1 VDGRIEDRN
10 GGEYDHGLLQTLLG
24 TIFTNNRGPWGVTAV
39 SDVRAQV
46 KQTRFRCPD
55 VSVLRF
61 GAPREPILTHP
72 PLIAIEILSPEDRMY
87 RIQEKI
93 DDYLDFGI
101 DNIWILNP
109 ATRRAWNADRFGTHV
124 VQNGELTV
132 PGTPIRIDLSEL
144 LAELD
149 RA

>member
-1 VDGRIEDRN
+1 
-10 GGEYDHGLLQTLLG
+10 
-24 TIFTNNRGPWGVTAV
+24 
-39 SDVRAQV
+39 
-46 KQTRFRCPD
+46 
-55 VSVLRF
+55 VLRF